1 MIRARPGRYSHD
13 VPLPE
18 SRLAC
23 RRESRETLSSREGG
37 VGELHEAEDSCCLA
51 FDKPRDVRDG
61 STADIGRLPR
71 PGPVRDRTAA
81 AGRWNNQQISDID
94 GGPNRRP
101 KRAIA
106 DSTDHPLIGAA

>member
-51 FDKPRDVRDG
+51 FDKPRDVRNG
-61 STADIGRLPR
+61 SSSAVAR
-71 PGPVRDRTAA
+71 RT
-81 AGRWNNQQISDID
+81 
-94 GGPNRRP
+94 
-101 KRAIA
+101 
-106 DSTDHPLIGAA
+106 